1 MPPKPQVGSSPNA
14 SYRMIGK
21 TLLHYRI
28 TKELG
33 KGGMGIVYKADD
45 TKLHR
50 TVAIKILSADLVGD
64 EKARMRFMREARAA
78 SSMDHPNICT
88 VYEINEA
95 EGLLFFVMQYVEG
108 KTLKKFVGGR
118 ALPFDQTLEFSLQL
132 ADALAE
138 AHRRSVIHRD
148 IKSSNIMVNERGQ
161 AKILDFGLA
170 KLVRIAEAR
179 DDLTQAGTPF
189 GTASYMSPE
198 QARGEHSDAR
208 ADIFSLGVVMYEM
221 ATGRLPFT
229 GRTSVDVMHAVMHV
243 PPEPMTQDLPAPFQQ
258 IILKTLIKDREARY
272 QSADVLVEDLRT
284 LVRTYYGPDKSALLH
299 ASKTGSAS
307 QGGSRLGRFSAWVHR
322 KLGGGGPSLED
333 PSISASTS
341 VDLTPSSWRTRD
353 KKAIAILPFKN
364 LSGSPDTDFYSFSL
378 ADSVITELAQLRD
391 LIVRPSSYIAPYQ
404 NKEVDP
410 RAVGMTLAVD
420 AVLVCGYLKSGDRFR
435 VTPQLVEVK
444 SGEIIWSEKIDVDSK
459 DIITVQDTI
468 SRQIVDGLRIQT
480 TSGEE
485 ERLVKAPTE
494 SADAYE
500 DYLKGRTLL
509 YKFTAQ
515 TLDTGDLESAVA
527 AFKKALALDANFA
540 LAHSGLGVCYL
551 NYVLKGI
558 GGGEYSKLAK
568 EAFER
573 ALRIEPRLLEPRV
586 RSVYIDLIEGDTEL
600 ARREIKQLLDRAP
613 NESTVH
619 STAAYVYRLSGQ
631 YDRALAEWD
640 HFLKINPTDMVYA
653 SYNRARIHNYRG
665 DYDQARADLNK
676 GLAFEPHHPLLRAYK
691 ALTDYRCGDVGK
703 ATPVIE
709 EVLYQ
714 NPNLHS
720 YALFLAYCYHASGER
735 DRAFEL
741 IDGKV
746 EGIARVDQDVAYWL
760 GSLYAMDG
768 QADKAVE
775 WLERAVSM
783 GNENYPWFS
792 SDPHWDKARDDPRFR
807 KIMEDLKTRWD
818 RLSESSG

>member
-1 MPPKPQVGSSPNA
+1 
-14 SYRMIGK
+14 MIGK

-33 KGGMGIVYKADD
+33 KGGMGVVYKAED

-50 TVAIKILSADLVGD
+50 TVALKILSAELLGD
-64 EKARMRFMREARAA
+64 EKARIRFMREARAA
-78 SSMDHPNICT
+78 SSIDHPNICT

-108 KTLKKFVGGR
+108 KTLKRFVGGR
-118 ALPFDQTLEFSLQL
+118 PLPFDQTIEFSLQL
-132 ADALAE
+132 SDALAE
-138 AHRRSVIHRD
+138 AHRRNVIHRD
-148 IKSSNIMVNERGQ
+148 IKSSNIIINERGQ

-170 KLVRIAEAR
+170 KLIRAAETR

-198 QARGEHSDAR
+198 QARGEHSDTR

-221 ATGRLPFT
+221 ATGRLPFR
-229 GRTSVDVMHAVMHV
+229 GRTSVDVMHAVMHT
-243 PPEPMTQDLPAPFQQ
+243 PPEPVGPEIPAQFQQ
-258 IILKTLIKDREARY
+258 IMLKALAKDREARY
-272 QSADVLVEDLRT
+272 QSADVLVEELRS
-284 LVRTYYGPDKSALLH
+284 LVRAHFGPDKAALLH
-299 ASKTGSAS
+299 ASTGSGAEE
-307 QGGSRLGRFSAWVHR
+307 GKGVLGRLSAWVQR
-322 KLGGGGPSLED
+322 KLGAATYPADEPS
-333 PSISASTS
+333 SSASTG

-391 LIVRPSSYIAPYQ
+391 LIVRPSSYIAQYQ
-404 NKEVDP
+404 NKDVDP
-410 RAVGMTLAVD
+410 RAVGLTLAVD
-420 AVLVCGYLKSGDRFR
+420 AVLVCGYIRSGDRFR
-435 VTPQLVEVK
+435 VTPQLVDVA

-468 SRQIVDGLRIQT
+468 SRQIVDGLRVKT

-485 ERLVKAPTE
+485 KRLVKAPTDNAE
-494 SADAYE
+494 AY
-500 DYLKGRTLL
+500 DIYLRGRTLL

-515 TLDTGDLESAVA
+515 TLDTRDLVSSVA
-527 AFKKALALDANFA
+527 AFKNAVALDGNFA
-540 LAHSGLGVCYL
+540 LAHSGLGICYL

-573 ALRIEPRLLEPRV
+573 ALRIDPRLLEPRV
-586 RSVYIDLIEGDTEL
+586 RLVYIDLIDGDTEL
-600 ARREIKQLLDRAP
+600 ARREIAQLLERAP

-631 YDRALAEWD
+631 YDAALREWD
-640 HFLKINPTDMVYA
+640 EFLKINPTDVVYA
-653 SYNRARIHNYRG
+653 SYNRARIHVYRR
-665 DYDQARADLNK
+665 DYDAARVELNK
-676 GLAFEPHHPLLRAYK
+676 GLAFEPHHPLLLAYK
-691 ALTDYRCGDVGK
+691 ALTDYRCGELEK
-703 ATPVIE
+703 ATRVIE
-709 EVLYQ
+709 EVLSK
-714 NPNLHS
+714 NPDLHS
-720 YALFLAYCYHASGER
+720 YALFLAYCYHAGGNR
-735 DRAFEL
+735 DRAFGL
-741 IDGKV
+741 IDDKV
-746 EGIARVDQDVAYWL
+746 EAIARADQDVAYWL

-768 QADKAVE
+768 KANEAIE

-783 GNENYPWFS
+783 GNENYPWFAA
-792 SDPHWDKARDDPRFR
+792 DPHWDKVRDDPRYA
-807 KIMEDLKTRWD
+807 KLMEELKARWE
-818 RLSESSG
+818 RLFGSSA